1 MIAMAALPALAID
14 MDEATSLAG
23 ALERVR
29 EYYPVTL
36 GLSDKHMAL
45 VALAVTAGRIY
56 GKRALVIVGGP
67 SPGASQAPGA
77 TMAPPPAQRM
87 PDIAPAESSV
97 AASWFAAE
105 PPAGVQ

>member
-1 MIAMAALPALAID
+1 MIAMATLPALAID
-14 MDEATSLAG
+14 MDEATSLAN
-23 ALERVR
+23 AVERVR

-67 SPGASQAPGA
+67 SPGAPMPSA
-77 TMAPPPAQRM
+77 PAQRM

-97 AASWFAAE
+97 SASWFAADGPGE
-105 PPAGVQ
+105 LN